1 MNKNR
6 DITSTLILIF
16 ILLIISGL
24 IFYLF
29 FYQGSHQASNFESP
43 KTDQVPP
50 SSPTDT
56 KYKGKGVYII
66 DPRAKIRSEPDSNAT
81 VVAEKKRCERVTVK
95 GAWGDWFEV
104 DYDSEKN
111 GWILREQVS
120 DRDPCKKKPEKPSKD
135 DNTYNNYSSTPEESQ
150 SLDQTRADMDNLI
163 ASINQLAVNQFSQEM
178 FTGFEIREAGKK
190 LTLYVSKAWY
200 ILPPVQKQI
209 LFNRVAITYAQQT
222 CFYKIRTECNAD
234 DFPTINFLNPDNR
247 EVARM
252 AAHQPLQIF
261 E

>member
-29 FYQGSHQASNFESP
+29 FYQDSQQPSGTESS
-43 KTDQVPP
+43 KTGQVPP
-50 SSPTDT
+50 SSADT

-81 VVAEKKRCERVTVK
+81 VVAEKKRCERLTVT

-104 DYDSEKN
+104 DYDSGKK

-120 DRDPCKKKPEKPSKD
+120 DRDPCKKKPEKPSKND
-135 DNTYNNYSSTPEESQ
+135 TYSDYSNTAEESQ

-190 LTLYVSKAWY
+190 FTLYVSKAWY

-234 DFPTINFLNPDNR
+234 DFPTINFLNPENR